1 MKSFNITS
9 QSPFQKQAIIKEY
22 LESLS
27 LEIDSLYQYLHYYN
41 PEWRVLKEGEKSYII
56 DNEGEIEEITESKIV
71 DNDNNTLKI
80 NKLDFRWGFQNRT
93 SHKIKYGNQMLN
105 IGATIF
111 KKDSYDLGIKDYETG
126 VKYSKSDY
134 LYYDGNFYIVN
145 ADITADNNTQFSDLN
160 TSTLDVNADPHFVVF
175 ESALA
180 QYYNWTFSADNGCI
194 IYHFFADNESS
205 YGLSF
210 PVQIAKCVPRY
221 YYANNFDTDY
231 EIRYNNSGYNR
242 TGMYDYSNYNVSL
255 GETSTDTTQS
265 WQGAS
270 AIIGEVMYKD
280 ENDNYEDLISD
291 AKTYQRRG
299 QNSEYLV
306 FLDRYESSFEN
317 NFFVFFH

>member
-41 PEWRVLKEGEKSYII
+41 PKWRVLKNGEKSYII
-56 DNEGEIEEITESKIV
+56 DNGEEIENITESSIIDV
-71 DNDNNTLKI
+71 ENNALKLD
-80 NKLDFRWGFQNRT
+80 KLDFRWGFQNRT
-93 SHKIKYGNQMLN
+93 SHKINYGNQALN

-111 KKDSYDLGIKDYETG
+111 KKDSYDLQQNE
-126 VKYSKSDY
+126 
-134 LYYDGNFYIVN
+134 
-145 ADITADNNTQFSDLN
+145 
-160 TSTLDVNADPHFVVF
+160 DPLSHFVVF

-194 IYHFFADNESS
+194 IYLFFADNESN

-210 PVQIAKCVPRY
+210 PIQIAKCVPRY
-221 YYANNFDTDY
+221 YYANNSDTDY

-255 GETSTDTTQS
+255 EGTSTNATQT
-265 WQGAS
+265 WQGTS

-306 FLDRYESSFEN
+306 FLDSRESSFED
-317 NFFVFFH
+317 NFFVFFN